1 MHIIIWL
8 FPILFIFHDFEEII
22 FMQSW
27 LNKNKLYLSNKF
39 PKLSK
44 KLLAHFDDIT
54 TETFAASVAEEF
66 ILISIVT
73 IISYTTNWFNL
84 WIGLFLAFTIHL
96 IIHCIQIL
104 IIRRYIPAI
113 VTSVICL
120 PICTYII
127 KKVLVLF
134 PLNTIILYSFLG
146 LIIMVI
152 NLIFVHNSMKVFKK
166 WLEKYEG

>member
-73 IISYTTNWFNL
+73 ILSYTTNWFNL